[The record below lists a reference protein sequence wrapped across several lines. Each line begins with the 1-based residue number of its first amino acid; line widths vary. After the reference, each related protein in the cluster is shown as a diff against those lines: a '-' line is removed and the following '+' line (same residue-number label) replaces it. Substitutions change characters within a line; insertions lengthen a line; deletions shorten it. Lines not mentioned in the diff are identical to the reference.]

1 LPSAPDESEKRSQK
15 KHNFQ
20 VNLIEG
26 PLNEYDDNKSSM
38 ELQTAILT
46 RDLSTKQIRLTSAES
61 AKNSQNDQRD
71 TSKNQMNSSLVSS

>member
-1 LPSAPDESEKRSQK
+1 
-15 KHNFQ
+15 